1 MWEAVETKPGVY
13 DQDYLDKVES
23 LINRLGE
30 AGIYTLV
37 DAH

>member
-1 MWEAVETKPGVY
+1 MWEAVERSEGVY
-13 DQDYLDKVES
+13 DDDYLDKVEA
-23 LINRLGE
+23 LINKLGK